1 MPRFFRLKP
10 WCIGLFAAAVLVSCS
25 GPPPQ
30 PEPPLRARGAR
41 FLNALSWPRLE
52 FWPQQFSRVNA
63 FGRILSAPLQ
73 GDKRFRDFKRC
84 YFQAAAAGIDMT
96 ETDGRMTAAF
106 ELYDR
111 SYAYGPLAETLES
124 LTSTLRTVKPP
135 PIPPSAFRYAAM
147 GASESMGAGASPPSQ
162 GWVYLVAGR
171 LKQRFPA
178 VAVRN
183 FADGGKTT
191 EHARTVQL
199 PKVLEFQPDLVTYA
213 AGLNDLQYGLPVET
227 AKANTEFVLRE
238 LRTHSHAKVVMA
250 SVSVGSR
257 LPLLQVNVPKL
268 RQRRANLSQER
279 VAAFNAAFR
288 ELADRYDAVLA
299 DLGEILPESAG
310 TEEVESLFSYDGV
323 HPNNKGH
330 ARMADVF
337 WPGIEA
343 TLADVRHRSDGK
355 YGSDGT
361 NGTNGS
367 P

>member
-1 MPRFFRLKP
+1 MGWTMHMPRFSRSTR
-10 WCIGLFAAAVLVSCS
+10 WSIGLFAAAVLVSCG

-30 PEPPLRARGAR
+30 TEPPLRERGAR

-73 GDKRFRDFKRC
+73 GDKRFRDFKSC
-84 YFQAAAAGIDMT
+84 YFQAAAAGLDMT
-96 ETDGRMTAAF
+96 DTDLKMAEAF
-106 ELYDR
+106 DRYDR
-111 SYAYGPLAETLES
+111 SYAYGPLAETIES
-124 LTSTLRTVKPP
+124 LTSMLRAAKPT

-147 GASESMGAGASPPSQ
+147 GASESMGAGASPPSR

-227 AKANTEFVLRE
+227 AKANTEYVLRE
-238 LRTHSHAKVVMA
+238 LQARSHAKVVMA
-250 SVSVGSR
+250 SVSVGNR

-268 RQRRANLSQER
+268 RLRRANLSPER

-288 ELADRYDAVLA
+288 ELADRYGAVLA

-310 TEEVESLFSYDGV
+310 TQEVESLFSYDGV

-337 WPGIEA
+337 WPKIETA
-343 TLADVRHRSDGK
+343 LADVRRTADEK
-355 YGSDGT
+355 
-361 NGTNGS
+361 
-367 P
+367 